1 MQGSPELSAAM
12 MHQRANGVS
21 ITDLESRWSISGL
34 AGIEESWRD
43 TMLWLISG
51 VEQIKDVKRYL
62 RDIRYQGYELM
73 GRIKHCSPLGSLLR
87 GLQTLYADRD
97 GQTAGI
103 GTIRNLESAG
113 IESMRQVAFLCV
125 GDVVQ
130 IGVQRRYA
138 LQIRR
143 YGERRLR

>member
-1 MQGSPELSAAM
+1 MQESPELSAAV

-73 GRIKHCSPLGSLLR
+73 G
-87 GLQTLYADRD
+87 
-97 GQTAGI
+97 
-103 GTIRNLESAG
+103 
-113 IESMRQVAFLCV
+113 
-125 GDVVQ
+125 
-130 IGVQRRYA
+130 
-138 LQIRR
+138 
-143 YGERRLR
+143 